1 MSDKIKIGLT
11 RNRLFEFNNAVVFCG
26 KPMGYGKATLNKAL
40 KLLCLKEPVITSV
53 ATLCKHGECYIEADM
68 VSQELIVSEKNACE
82 IKKDFAENGLSFDEK
97 LFEFVLS
104 DDGYLVVGAHT
115 LVADCKSLLRLAME
129 LAQLCGSGVNSVVP
143 MGIEPFSDTTAL
155 PMEVNSPLT
164 DKLSAELD
172 SKWQK
177 ISRKLSVA
185 DYKSAREVY
194 FGKRSFSDELTLE
207 LSSERTAVLAEFCAE
222 QGVDLSSVI
231 GFAFYKALHGKL
243 NPAKKHGKM
252 CIHADR
258 RFFIQNAENVSVGAF
273 NGFCE
278 ASLGDKERKLDLN
291 EQIKAFHKS
300 CYKGVTSPFKTFYDE
315 VLLMKVSPSYCDS
328 AYMYLA
334 GSVKD
339 KPSKKLAQNYGCM
352 NEQLCEFFSCNLEQ
366 NYWRGLDVFSDISV
380 TEPLK
385 ERFAASVGFL
395 RVAGG
400 CKITLRFN
408 NRRLDESGVQCVITE
423 AMDVLNKI

>member
-1 MSDKIKIGLT
+1 MSETFKVGLS
-11 RNRLFEFNNAVVFCG
+11 RNRLFEFNNTVVFCG
-26 KPMGYGKATLNKAL
+26 IMTGCDKEKLKKAL

-53 ATLCKHGECYIEADM
+53 ATLCESGECYIETDV
-68 VSQELIVSEKNACE
+68 VSQELVVSDKTAREVKNELA
-82 IKKDFAENGLSFDEK
+82 ATGLDFDEK

-104 DDGYLVVGAHT
+104 RDGYLVISAHT
-115 LVADCKSLLRLAME
+115 SVADCKSLLRLAME
-129 LAQLCGSGVNSVVP
+129 LADLCESCANSVSP
-143 MGIEPFSDTTAL
+143 MGIEVFSDATAL

-172 SKWQK
+172 SDWQK
-177 ISRKLSVA
+177 KRCKWSVE
-185 DYKSAREVY
+185 DYKTAKTIYNE
-194 FGKRSFSDELTLE
+194 KRSFSDELTIQIT
-207 LSSERTAVLAEFCAE
+207 SERTAELTEICRE

-231 GFAFYKALHGKL
+231 GFVFYKALYNKL
-243 NPAKKHGKM
+243 SPEKKHSRM

-258 RFFIQNAENVSVGAF
+258 RFFIQNAEKVFVGPF

-278 ASLGDKERKLDLN
+278 ASLGDKERKRDLMG
-291 EQIKAFHKS
+291 QIKAFHSS

-334 GSVKD
+334 GCVRD
-339 KPSKKLAQNYGCM
+339 KVSGKLAQSYGCM
-352 NEQLCEFFSCNLEQ
+352 NEQLCEYFSCNLDQ
-366 NYWRGLDVFSDISV
+366 KYWSGLKNYSDISV

-385 ERFAASVGFL
+385 ERFAVNISALKIDG
-395 RVAGG
+395 A
-400 CKITLRFN
+400 CEITLRFN
-408 NRRLDESGVQCVITE
+408 NRRLDEEGAQGVIAE

>member
-1 MSDKIKIGLT
+1 MSEKFKVGLS

-26 KPMGYGKATLNKAL
+26 KMTGCDKEILKKAL
-40 KLLCLKEPVITSV
+40 KLLCLKEPVITSA
-53 ATLCKHGECYIEADM
+53 ATLCESGECYIETDV
-68 VSQELIVSEKNACE
+68 VSQALVVSDKTVREVKNELV
-82 IKKDFAENGLSFDEK
+82 ENGLNFNEK
-97 LFEFVLS
+97 LFKFVLS
-104 DDGYLVVGAHT
+104 SDGYLVIGAHT

-129 LAQLCGSGVNSVVP
+129 LADLCESGANSVSP
-143 MGIEPFSDTTAL
+143 MGIEVFSDTTAL

-172 SKWQK
+172 SDWQK
-177 ISRKLSVA
+177 KSRKWNIE
-185 DYKSAREVY
+185 DYKTAKKLYSK
-194 FGKRSFSDELTLE
+194 KRSFSDELTVE
-207 LSSERTAVLAEFCAE
+207 IASERTAELADFCGE

-231 GFAFYKALHGKL
+231 GFAFYKGLHNKL
-243 NPAKKHGKM
+243 SPAKKHSRM
-252 CIHADR
+252 CVHADR

-278 ASLGDKERKLDLN
+278 ASLSDKERKLDLKG
-291 EQIKAFHKS
+291 QIKAFHNS

-334 GSVKD
+334 GSVRD
-339 KPSKKLAQNYGCM
+339 KASKKLAQNYGCM

-366 NYWRGLDVFSDISV
+366 KYWSGLKSYSDISV
-380 TEPLK
+380 AEPLK
-385 ERFAASVGFL
+385 ERFAANISVM
-395 RVAGG
+395 RVDGV
-400 CKITLRFN
+400 CKITLQFN
-408 NRRLDESGVQCVITE
+408 NRRLDEAGAQGVITE